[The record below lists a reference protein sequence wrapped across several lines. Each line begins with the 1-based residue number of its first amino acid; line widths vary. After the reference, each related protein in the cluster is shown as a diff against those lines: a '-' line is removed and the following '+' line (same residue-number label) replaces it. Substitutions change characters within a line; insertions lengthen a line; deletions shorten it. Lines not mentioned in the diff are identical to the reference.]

1 MGLVT
6 IQQAAGGGRCL
17 NRLIDFHQ
25 HGPMTD
31 NMDST
36 PARTSEHR
44 IESDRSLQNKLLI
57 ALLVLSL
64 GTVVDLVLDSPT
76 TMWSAHVMFELLL
89 MLFGLGAAAYFWLRW
104 RKTDQA
110 LSASRVALA
119 EQTAERD
126 AWRRRAEKLLRGLG
140 VEIDIQFRL
149 WGLTRAES
157 DTALMILKG
166 YEHKEIAAIQ
176 HKSERTVR
184 QHARVIYRKS
194 GLANR
199 AELSAFFLEDLLL
212 PVDSATDD
220 EQNAGQAA

>member
-1 MGLVT
+1 MSKENEPV
-6 IQQAAGGGRCL
+6 
-17 NRLIDFHQ
+17 
-25 HGPMTD
+25 
-31 NMDST
+31 S
-36 PARTSEHR
+36 ARPFEPRTET
-44 IESDRSLQNKLLI
+44 DRSIQKKLVI
-57 ALLVLSL
+57 AILVLSL
-64 GTVVDLVLDSPT
+64 GTVVDLILDSPT
-76 TMWSAHVMFELLL
+76 TLWSAHVIFELCL

-104 RKTDQA
+104 RKADQA
-110 LSASRVALA
+110 LSASRAALA
-119 EQTAERD
+119 RQTAERD

-157 DTALMILKG
+157 DTALMVLKG

-199 AELSAFFLEDLLL
+199 AELAAFFLEDLLL
-212 PVDSATDD
+212 PAETAEGDQKA
-220 EQNAGQAA
+220 AGQAA